1 MAEKYIIKHEII
13 SDLLKGE
20 MEAGTRIAAPVNRG
34 DKLIFDFIKSMDE
47 IVTDYIQTEMSAK
60 FTVFPKYEEIL
71 HYTFKDGD
79 IQIEDEKDS
88 AVPTIVYGTRP
99 CDARSFNIL
108 DSVFLDGH
116 DDIFYSN
123 RRRKTVII
131 SLSCIKADK
140 NCFCTSV
147 GVSPGD
153 TSGSDILL
161 TDIGNSEYLAEIITP
176 DGEKLFAPFKESLK
190 PSEGIEKEKYIAHV
204 PVQFSLDDLLKATE
218 SSFDNPV
225 YQNQSLRCLG
235 CGVCSYVCPSCSCF
249 DIQDEVLSHTGVRIR
264 CWDSCGFHHFTLHTS
279 WHNPR
284 SVQSKRWRQRIMH
297 KFYYQP
303 DTLKVVGCVG
313 CGRCSR
319 SCPADMNILDHLKT
333 ISELKND

>member
-13 SDLLKGE
+13 SELLSREKDRGV
-20 MEAGTRIAAPVNRG
+20 RIIAPVKRG
-34 DKLIFDFIKSMDE
+34 EKLIFDVLKNLDE

-60 FTVFPKYEEIL
+60 FSVFPKYEEIL
-71 HYTFKDGD
+71 HYTFEDGD
-79 IQIEDEKDS
+79 IRITDEMDT

-99 CDARSFNIL
+99 CDAKSFGVL
-108 DSVFLDGH
+108 DAVFIDGN

-123 RRRKTVII
+123 RRKQTTII
-131 SLSCIKADK
+131 SLSCIEADK

-147 GVSPGD
+147 GCSPGD

-161 TDIGNSEYLAEIITP
+161 TDIGNSEYLAEVLS
-176 DGEKLFAPFKESLK
+176 DRGEKLMGSFKGEVKS
-190 PSEGIEKEKYIAHV
+190 GDGVEKEKYLAEV
-204 PVQFSLDDLLKATE
+204 AEKFNLANLLKMSE
-218 SSFDNPV
+218 SSFDNPI
-225 YQNQSLRCLG
+225 YYNQSLRCLG
-235 CGVCSYVCPSCSCF
+235 CGVCSYVCPSCTCF
-249 DIQDEVLSHTGVRIR
+249 DIQDEVVSHTGVRIR
-264 CWDSCGFHHFTLHTS
+264 CWDSCGFSHFTLHTS

-303 DTLKVVGCVG
+303 DMLKVIGCVG

-319 SCPADMNILDHLKT
+319 SCPADMNIIDHLKT
-333 ISELKND
+333 ISEL